1 MMGEVRTWAAAICL
15 TVLASALLRMLCPEG
30 NFSRLLRVILGAF
43 VLCAVLKPVQNL
55 WGMSWE
61 QGEYQDAMAQA
72 EAYEEQTEGAYTA
85 VVEESVRSLI
95 AAELTE
101 NGFSFTKIRVE
112 TDTGEDER
120 IIMKQIQVTLTNGQ
134 DAEKARLL
142 LQESLGL
149 ETEVT
154 ADENR

>member
-1 MMGEVRTWAAAICL
+1 MGEVRTWAAAICL

-30 NFSRLLRVILGAF
+30 NFSRLLRVLLGAF
-43 VLCAVLKPVQNL
+43 VLCAVLEPIQSL
-55 WGMSWE
+55 TGMSWE
-61 QGEYQDAMAQA
+61 DGDYEQAMAQA
-72 EAYEEQTEGAYTA
+72 EGYEEQTEEAYTS

-95 AAELTE
+95 AAELAE

-112 TDTGEDER
+112 TDTGEDGR
-120 IIMKQIQVTLTNGQ
+120 ILMEQIQVTLTNGQ
-134 DAEKARLL
+134 DVEKARLL

-154 ADENR
+154 ADENG